1 MTTVADIARAVAG
14 SVVAAADAAGNEV
27 RGGYASD
34 LLSDVMANAQD
45 GDAWITLQK
54 HVNIVAVAQLKN
66 LSAIVLIGGRQP
78 DADTLARAA
87 EQRIPLVTTASPAF
101 EVSGLLYQLGVRGRR
116 AS

>member
-1 MTTVADIARAVAG
+1 MTVEDVAQAIAG
-14 SVVAAADAAGNEV
+14 SVVGAPEAATNEV
-27 RGGYASD
+27 RGAYASD

-45 GDAWITLQK
+45 GDLWITLQK

-78 DADTLARAA
+78 NADTLARAA
-87 EQRIPLVTTASPAF
+87 EHRIPMVTTTRPAF
-101 EVSGLLYQLGVRGRR
+101 DVAGRLYQLGVRGRG

>member
-1 MTTVADIARAVAG
+1 MTVADVAYEIAGAVVGAPE
-14 SVVAAADAAGNEV
+14 AAANEV
-27 RGGYASD
+27 RGAYASD

-45 GDAWITLQK
+45 GDVWITLQK

-87 EQRIPLVTTASPAF
+87 EHRIPMVTTTYPAF
-101 EVSGLLYQLGVRGRR
+101 DVAGRLYELGVRGRR